1 MIAPTFK
8 SSNTTKIR
16 LRLYIPRHYSS
27 EPVISRLIA
36 IHGLVVNI
44 TGAMLGKH
52 TNNGEGRFDLEIRG
66 SLPQIARGL
75 AYLESLNLKI
85 VGKPNADGDNWSC

>member
-1 MIAPTFK
+1 MVAPFSKNT
-8 SSNTTKIR
+8 TTKIR
-16 LRLYIPRHYSS
+16 LRLQIPQRYQQ

-36 IHGLVVNI
+36 TYGLVVNI

-52 TNNGEGRFDLEIRG
+52 TDGEGRFDIEIDG
-66 SLPQIARGL
+66 TIAQIWRGL

-85 VGKPNADGDNWSC
+85 FGKPNSDGDSWYC

>member
-1 MIAPTFK
+1 MVTPLFK

-16 LRLYIPRHYSS
+16 LRLHIPQCYQQ

-36 IHGLVVNI
+36 THGLVVNI

-52 TNNGEGRFDLEIRG
+52 TNGEGRFDIEIG
-66 SLPQIARGL
+66 GTVPQISRGL

-85 VGKPNADGDNWSC
+85 VGKPNSDGDGWY